1 MAGMTRVQ
9 IVTEICDVV
18 GKHLGATAPSGALL
32 QDRVVNYL
40 NWAQRRIAN
49 HYTFYEL
56 QQIKE
61 NAATVT
67 SVKTYPL
74 ESGDSNFGLSRVS
87 SINSIR
93 LIDGENSRKLDMW
106 HYRKFDKW
114 YPRPENFATGR
125 PRIYTRWG
133 NSLVMFKIP
142 DAVYTLHIRY
152 GQYANNLTSDGQF
165 HDFGED
171 KDQLVLTAG
180 VLETYLALEEY
191 GDAKVWYELFLGR
204 LEDAVRADGDE
215 DWEPEAEPHGEVPS
229 YQSGEPW
236 IDPYGSQGDPLS
248 GYPG

>member
-1 MAGMTRVQ
+1 MAGLTRIQ

-18 GKHLGATAPSGALL
+18 GKNLGATAPSGALL
-32 QDRVVNYL
+32 QNRVVNYL

-49 HYTFYEL
+49 HYGFYEL
-56 QQIKE
+56 QQISE
-61 NAATVT
+61 TPVTVT
-67 SVKTYPL
+67 SLKTYPL
-74 ESGDSNFGLSRVS
+74 ESGTSNLGLSRVS

-93 LIDGENSRKLDMW
+93 LIDGENSRKLIFW

-133 NSLVMFKIP
+133 NSLVFFKIP
-142 DAVYTLHIRY
+142 NAVYSMHIRY
-152 GQYANNLTSDGQF
+152 GQYANNLTSDEQL

-171 KDQLVLTAG
+171 KDQLLLAAG

-191 GDAKVWYELFLGR
+191 GDAKIWYELFLGK
-204 LEDAVRADGDE
+204 LKDAVMADIDE
-215 DWEPEAEPHGEVPS
+215 DWEPEAEPHGEGPS

-236 IDPYGSQGDPLS
+236 LDPYIGGSLQ
-248 GYPG
+248 GYPE

>member
-1 MAGMTRVQ
+1 MAGLTRLQ
-9 IVTEICDVV
+9 IVTEICDIV
-18 GKHLGATAPSGALL
+18 GKNLGASAPSGGLL
-32 QDRVVNYL
+32 QDRVVFYL

-56 QQIKE
+56 QQVKE

-74 ESGDSNFGLSRVS
+74 ESGTDTFGLSRVS
-87 SINSIR
+87 SVNSVR
-93 LIDGENSRKLDMW
+93 LIDGENSRKLDFW

-125 PRIYTRWG
+125 PRIYSRWG
-133 NSLVMFKIP
+133 NSLIMFKIP

-152 GQYANNLTSDGQF
+152 GQYANNLTSDGQL

-171 KDQLVLTAG
+171 KDQLLVTAG
-180 VLETYLALEEY
+180 ILETYLALEEY
-191 GDAKVWYELFLGR
+191 ADAKVWYELFLGK
-204 LEDAVRADGDE
+204 LEDAVRADDDE

-236 IDPYGSQGDPLS
+236 IDPYGGRGDPLY
-248 GYPG
+248 GFPD